1 MSKPVTAF
9 YIPVKAPEQL
19 ALLGRLIARIRWV
32 CHGSIVKQY
41 QVKRRNGQLKR
52 YGPYLIWTRKV
63 NNKSVTVVLSHRQA
77 RILARAIANRRVLE
91 KLLSK
96 METITVEALHRLP

>member
-1 MSKPVTAF
+1 M
-9 YIPVKAPEQL
+9 KAPAQL
-19 ALLGRLIARIRWV
+19 ALLARSIARIRWV
-32 CHGSIVKQY
+32 CPGSIVKQH
-41 QVKRRNGQLKR
+41 QVKRRNGQLQR

-63 NNKSVTVVLSHRQA
+63 NNKTVTVGLSHRQA

-96 METITVEALHRLP
+96 METITVEALLRLP